1 MWLVWQSLFNVQ
13 HFLQKEVAKAR
24 NLVEGKIF
32 GHLAEALKANYP
44 MDYKRGA
51 DNLCIGKGDDKWA
64 IRIEK

>member
-1 MWLVWQSLFNVQ
+1 M
-13 HFLQKEVAKAR
+13 
-24 NLVEGKIF
+24 EGTIF

-51 DNLCIGKGDDKWA
+51 DNLYIGKGDDKWA

>member
-13 HFLQKEVAKAR
+13 HFLRKEVAKAR
-24 NLVEGKIF
+24 NLVEGTIF